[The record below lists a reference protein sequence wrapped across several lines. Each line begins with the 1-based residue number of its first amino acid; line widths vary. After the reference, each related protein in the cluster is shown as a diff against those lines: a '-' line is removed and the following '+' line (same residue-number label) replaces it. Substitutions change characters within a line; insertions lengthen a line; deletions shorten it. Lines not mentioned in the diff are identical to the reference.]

1 MEKMKMTDKVL
12 PMPCNGELYA
22 SWTEIDYLLK
32 IGEEYGEVCE
42 AARKL
47 RLCHDTKEAAELY
60 IKLMAEC
67 QDLITAVTSYQEKMQ
82 FDEKM
87 RQQMTRSINHRNK
100 VRNDGKRIK
109 KIIIKSNSGN
119 KKPP

>member
-1 MEKMKMTDKVL
+1 MTDKVL

-67 QDLITAVTSYQEKMQ
+67 QDLITAVTSYQDKMQ
-82 FDEKM
+82 FDENM
-87 RQQMTRSINHRNK
+87 RQQMQRHINH
-100 VRNDGKRIK
+100 
-109 KIIIKSNSGN
+109 SNSIRDNGTRFRMEDV
-119 KKPP
+119 

>member
-1 MEKMKMTDKVL
+1 MTDKVL

-32 IGEEYGEVCE
+32 IGEGYGEVCE

-87 RQQMTRSINHRNK
+87 RQQMTRHINQRNRE
-100 VRNDGKRIK
+100 RNDGKRIK
-109 KIIIKSNSGN
+109 RSQVSYTK
-119 KKPP
+119 

>member
-1 MEKMKMTDKVL
+1 MTDKVL

-47 RLCHDTKEAAELY
+47 RLCYDTKEAAKLY
-60 IKLMAEC
+60 ICLMAEC
-67 QDLITAVTSYQEKMQ
+67 QDLITSVTSYQEKMQ

-87 RQQMTRSINHRNK
+87 RQQMQRHINHHNS
-100 VRNDGKRIK
+100 VRDNGTRFK
-109 KIIIKSNSGN
+109 KENV
-119 KKPP
+119 

>member
-1 MEKMKMTDKVL
+1 MTDKVL
-12 PMPCNGELYA
+12 PLPCNGELYA

-47 RLCHDTKEAAELY
+47 RLCYDTKEAAELY
-60 IKLMAEC
+60 ICLMAEC
-67 QDLITAVTSYQEKMQ
+67 QDLITSVTSYQEKMQ

-87 RQQMTRSINHRNK
+87 RQQMQRHINH
-100 VRNDGKRIK
+100 
-109 KIIIKSNSGN
+109 SNSIRDNGTRFRMEDV
-119 KKPP
+119 

>member
-1 MEKMKMTDKVL
+1 MADKVL
-12 PMPCNGELYA
+12 PKPCNGELYA

-67 QDLITAVTSYQEKMQ
+67 QDLITAVTSYQDKMQ
-82 FDEKM
+82 FDESM
-87 RQQMTRSINHRNK
+87 RQQMQRHINH
-100 VRNDGKRIK
+100 
-109 KIIIKSNSGN
+109 SNSIRDNGTRFRMEDV
-119 KKPP
+119 

>member
-1 MEKMKMTDKVL
+1 MMSEKVL
-12 PMPCNGELYA
+12 PLPCNGELYA

-42 AARKL
+42 AARHL
-47 RLCHDTKEAAELY
+47 RLCRDTTAAELY

-67 QDLITAVTSYQEKMQ
+67 QDLITSVTSYQEKMQ

-87 RQQMTRSINHRNK
+87 RQQMTRCINHSNK
-100 VRNDGKRIK
+100 IRNDGKRIK
-109 KIIIKSNSGN
+109 NNGIGK
-119 KKPP
+119 

>member
-1 MEKMKMTDKVL
+1 MSEKVL
-12 PMPCNGELYA
+12 PLPCNGELYA
-22 SWTEIDYLLK
+22 SWTETDYLLK

-47 RLCHDTKEAAELY
+47 RLCYDTKEVAELY
-60 IKLMAEC
+60 ICLMAEC
-67 QDLITAVTSYQEKMQ
+67 QDLITSVTSYQEKMQ

-87 RQQMTRSINHRNK
+87 RQQMTRHINQRNR

-109 KIIIKSNSGN
+109 RSQVSYTK
-119 KKPP
+119 

>member
-22 SWTEIDYLLK
+22 SWTEIDYFLK

-87 RQQMTRSINHRNK
+87 RQQMTRSINHSNK

-109 KIIIKSNSGN
+109 ND
-119 KKPP
+119 